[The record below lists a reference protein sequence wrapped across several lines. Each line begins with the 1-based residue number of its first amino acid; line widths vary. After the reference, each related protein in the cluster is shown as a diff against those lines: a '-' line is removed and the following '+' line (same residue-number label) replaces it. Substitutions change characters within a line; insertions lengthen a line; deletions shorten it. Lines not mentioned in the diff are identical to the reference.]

1 MSTNNDL
8 NSALALFQSLYKAQK
23 GDIYTIIERF
33 ILVGVKSKGLMSF
46 TKEDIAGLLKE
57 LFNVEIPFSV
67 IQKCIISNQQV
78 FKYTREKYVVINPMD
93 EEIDTIISEMNETE
107 AYKDCIGKD
116 LLSFVEAKKET
127 TLDEVEKDAIKQLFF
142 DFVIDKERVDSDGN
156 SDKLLV
162 SEFIIQKEQD
172 EKFQRYLN
180 SIREGMVIYKGIR
193 YSESPNDTSWEINT
207 DFFLDQEHLFSAYGM
222 NGPFYEKCF
231 FEFWGFVEE
240 INKVSKWKGG
250 RDRIRLYYFPE
261 TKSDIDSY
269 FAQAIR
275 IRRMQERYNYPQVAM
290 DNILNS
296 CKEDID
302 IERYKTSFYR
312 RLKELKIE
320 EYDEEIDLRRNK
332 DYLLENEALEKEKE
346 KIFTPDQYSEVNHY
360 LKIADYINI
369 LREGKRGT
377 PYEKC
382 RFMFLSEGK
391 LSNDLSRLIRDYYSE
406 NKPVLITRMGTF
418 TELMWFKLRKGVV
431 GTDSSATISVVNKA
445 KTVVSGLLY
454 DNLKKQYD
462 SVLALDAD
470 ENEKKAYY
478 ADLRTKRYSPDL
490 ISSETIA
497 EDVAF
502 IDDPNYLEKY
512 KQTQDLLK
520 KQAAK
525 TVELEKELD
534 NERQSNKDLKAQL
547 SNVLDYVAKDE
558 KRKMSLALVSGR
570 RRIFP
575 IRFILKHMV
584 VIINLFVIAA
594 FIIPSWSCMEVNWV
608 NIATVG
614 GAFVTVEG
622 LLNGYLIKS
631 VPRRKN
637 WFKERYKKVLKK
649 EMINQGFIEK

>member
-46 TKEDIAGLLKE
+46 TKEEIAGLLKE
-57 LFNVEIPFSV
+57 SFNVDIPFSV

-93 EEIDTIISEMNETE
+93 DEIDAIISEMNETE
-107 AYKDCIGKD
+107 AYKDCIGKE
-116 LLSFVEAKKET
+116 LLSFVETKKET
-127 TLDEVEKDAIKQLFF
+127 ILDEVEKDAIKQLFF

-231 FEFWGFVEE
+231 FEFLGFVEE
-240 INKVSKWKGG
+240 INKASKWKGG

-290 DNILNS
+290 DSILNS

-312 RLKELKIE
+312 HLKELKIE
-320 EYDEEIDLRRNK
+320 VYDEEIDLRRNK

-346 KIFTPDQYSEVNHY
+346 KVFTPDQYGEVNHY

-391 LSNDLSRLIRDYYSE
+391 LSNDLSRLIRDFYAE
-406 NKPVLITRMGTF
+406 KKPVLITRMGTF

-454 DNLKKQYD
+454 DNLKKMG
-462 SVLALDAD
+462 V
-470 ENEKKAYY
+470 
-478 ADLRTKRYSPDL
+478 
-490 ISSETIA
+490 
-497 EDVAF
+497 
-502 IDDPNYLEKY
+502 
-512 KQTQDLLK
+512 
-520 KQAAK
+520 
-525 TVELEKELD
+525 
-534 NERQSNKDLKAQL
+534 
-547 SNVLDYVAKDE
+547 
-558 KRKMSLALVSGR
+558 
-570 RRIFP
+570 
-575 IRFILKHMV
+575 
-584 VIINLFVIAA
+584 
-594 FIIPSWSCMEVNWV
+594 
-608 NIATVG
+608 
-614 GAFVTVEG
+614 
-622 LLNGYLIKS
+622 
-631 VPRRKN
+631 
-637 WFKERYKKVLKK
+637 
-649 EMINQGFIEK
+649 

>member
-1 MSTNNDL
+1 MYTNNDL
-8 NSALALFQSLYKAQK
+8 NSALALFQSLYKTQK

-46 TKEDIAGLLKE
+46 TKEEIAGLLKDS
-57 LFNVEIPFSV
+57 FNVDIPFSV

-78 FKYTREKYVVINPMD
+78 FRYTREKYVVINPMD
-93 EEIDTIISEMNETE
+93 DEIDTIISEMNETE
-107 AYKDCIGKD
+107 AYKDNINKE
-116 LLSFVEAKKET
+116 LVSFVETKKDEI
-127 TLDEVEKDAIKQLFF
+127 LDETEKDSIKQLFF
-142 DFVIDKERVDSDGN
+142 DFVIDKERVDSGGN

-193 YSESPNDTSWEINT
+193 YSESPNDTSWEKNT
-207 DFFLDQEHLFSAYGM
+207 VFFLDQEHLFSAYGM

-231 FEFWGFVEE
+231 LEFLGFVEE
-240 INKVSKWKGG
+240 INRASKLRGG

-290 DNILNS
+290 DSILNS
-296 CKEDID
+296 CRKDVDVEHY
-302 IERYKTSFYR
+302 RTGFYR
-312 RLKELKIE
+312 CLKELKIE
-320 EYDEEIDLRRNK
+320 EFDEEIDLRRNK
-332 DYLLENEALEKEKE
+332 DYLLENEALEKEIE
-346 KIFTPDQYSEVNHY
+346 KVFTPDQNVEVNHY

-391 LSNDLSRLIRDYYSE
+391 LSNELSCLIRDFYAE
-406 NKPVLITRMGTF
+406 KKPVLITRMGTF

-445 KTVVSGLLY
+445 KTIVSGLLY

-462 SVLALDAD
+462 AVLALDAD

-490 ISSETIA
+490 ITSETIA

-502 IDDPNYLEKY
+502 IDDSNYLEKY
-512 KQTQDLLK
+512 KQAQELLRN
-520 KQAAK
+520 QAAK
-525 TVELEKELD
+525 TVELEKELE
-534 NERQSNKDLKAQL
+534 NEKQSNKELKAQL

-558 KRKMSLALVSGR
+558 KRKMCLALAASR
-570 RRIFP
+570 RRILP
-575 IRFILKHMV
+575 IRIFLKNIVVFIGLLV
-584 VIINLFVIAA
+584 LAA
-594 FIIPSWSCMEVNWV
+594 FIIPSWLCMEVNWV
-608 NIATVG
+608 NITTVG
-614 GAFVTVEG
+614 GSCITVEG
-622 LLNGYLIKS
+622 LLNGLLIKS
-631 VPRRKN
+631 APERKN
-637 WFKERYKKVLKK
+637 WLMKRYKKVLKK
-649 EMINQGFIEK
+649 EMKNQGLIED